1 MPSEDKKIL
10 RYNPADESLK
20 VKSTY
25 IIYAKKSFVQ
35 KKVTKA
41 NINYVKKL
49 GIIVITQENLEML
62 HTVFVI

>member
-25 IIYAKKSFVQ
+25 IIYAKKSFV
-35 KKVTKA
+35 TKA